1 MTIVA
6 VVSLTRSA
14 WRSMAMPSHIGV
26 SVSGMPSRSEL
37 AASGQVR
44 SSYASGRSRSGSRS
58 QTLRSLCW

>member
-1 MTIVA
+1 VTIVA

-14 WRSMAMPSHIGV
+14 WRSIAMPSHIRV

-44 SSYASGRSRSGSRS
+44 SSSEESRTTCGGRR
-58 QTLRSLCW
+58 